1 MAKYEKMGKAIKAA
15 MITNGLQH
23 KDLLSIFIEK
33 KGSPIT
39 RGALSH
45 WISGTIKPSEEHLD
59 ILCDILNL
67 NPHELFDTEEQIEL
81 IYKVT
86 TRAPWYN
93 DAIQLVKDIENCK
106 KSSIY
111 RTIPV
116 DIQSEFKRGQCKV
129 LNTTLSVFGGMRD
142 ATLYIDSS
150 IREPGA
156 GLYLISIG
164 DLCDVRELRVN
175 PLSST
180 PIIYDLNGDGGTEE
194 YIVTHELPLTVL
206 GKVKYMTTKV

>member
-1 MAKYEKMGKAIKAA
+1 MAKYERMGKAIKAA

-106 KSSIY
+106 KSSISVTSISLSPASTAY
-111 RTIPV
+111 FILRCLLSIVGTMSLFTSKVIDLDGSFCSETTI
-116 DIQSEFKRGQCKV
+116 
-129 LNTTLSVFGGMRD
+129 L
-142 ATLYIDSS
+142 
-150 IREPGA
+150 
-156 GLYLISIG
+156 
-164 DLCDVRELRVN
+164 
-175 PLSST
+175 
-180 PIIYDLNGDGGTEE
+180 
-194 YIVTHELPLTVL
+194 VT
-206 GKVKYMTTKV
+206 G